1 MQNKL
6 YRVEEKLKA
15 IERAAGR
22 LRMTGSSDRGI
33 WLQDTGNIESI
44 QSEAVLRLRRRTALA
59 SGDTS

>member
-15 IERAAGR
+15 IERAADR
-22 LRMTGSSDRGI
+22 LRMTRSSDRGI
-33 WLQDTGNIESI
+33 WLQDTRDIQSI